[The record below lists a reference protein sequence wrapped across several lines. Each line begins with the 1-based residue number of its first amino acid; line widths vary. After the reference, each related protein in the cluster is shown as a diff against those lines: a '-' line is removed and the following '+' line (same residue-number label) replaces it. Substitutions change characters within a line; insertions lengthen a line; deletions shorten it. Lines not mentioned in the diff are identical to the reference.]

1 MAVRPFSKTGQWPE
15 SLGGFVMKS
24 MKLLIAVCLALV
36 LAAPAAFAQKKEDV
50 KIGMEEI
57 TGSVQDTFAQHFKK
71 QVEAAVPDWNIEIYP
86 VGVLGDANDMAE
98 QVMTGV
104 IQFDMPTS
112 HLGSFVPMVRIF
124 GVPYI
129 WSNDM
134 EVNKEL
140 MTKSPAL
147 YEILGAAYE
156 KNNMKLLAIF
166 PEGWQYW
173 SSNKPLRNL
182 DDFKNLRIR
191 IMADPMLA
199 EIYKA
204 YGANP
209 LQVSYSEIY
218 SALQLKQLDAN
229 IQPLFAHEEMSFYE
243 QQDYFTNPFEMPFVS
258 TFVAN
263 LDWYNA
269 LTPAQQEA
277 IAKAAQESVAFTIT
291 EADKMN
297 SERQKIMQD
306 KKPSLTF
313 HQLTPEEQAPFRAK
327 APEIEKKFVSMA
339 GPEGQKLLDALR
351 AEKEALEK
359 K

>member
-1 MAVRPFSKTGQWPE
+1 MKT
-15 SLGGFVMKS
+15 MN
-24 MKLLIAVCLALV
+24 LLAALCLALMMTFSAYPV
-36 LAAPAAFAQKKEDV
+36 QAREDV

-57 TGSVQDTFAQHFKK
+57 TGSVQDTYAQYFKK
-71 QVEAAVPDWNIEIYP
+71 QIEAAIPDWNIEIYP

-112 HLGSFVPMVRIF
+112 HLGSFVPMVRVF

-134 EVNKEL
+134 EVNKKV
-140 MTKSPAL
+140 MTSSPAL
-147 YEILGAAYE
+147 YSILGAAYE
-156 KNNMKLLAIF
+156 KNGMKLLAIF
-166 PEGWQYW
+166 PEGWQQW
-173 SSNKPLRNL
+173 SSNKPLRKL
-182 DDFKNLRIR
+182 EDFKNLRIR

-199 EIYKA
+199 EIYKN

-263 LDWYNA
+263 LDWFNS
-269 LTPAQQEA
+269 LSKAQQD
-277 IAKAAQESVAFTIT
+277 IVIKAAQDSVGYTIDA
-291 EADKMN
+291 ADKMN
-297 SERQKIMQD
+297 AERKEKM
-306 KKPSLTF
+306 KKAKPGLTF
-313 HQLTPEEQAPFRAK
+313 YELTAEEQAPFRAK
-327 APEIEKKFVSMA
+327 AKDVEKTFVKMA
-339 GPEGQKLLDALR
+339 GPEGQKLLDALA
-351 AEKEALEK
+351 AEVKTLEEESAK

>member
-1 MAVRPFSKTGQWPE
+1 MKNLKLMAT
-15 SLGGFVMKS
+15 L
-24 MKLLIAVCLALV
+24 CLAALLTV
-36 LAAPAAFAQKKEDV
+36 CAVPAYAKEDL
-50 KIGMEEI
+50 KLGMEEI
-57 TGSVQDTFAQHFKK
+57 TGSVQDTYAQFFKK
-71 QVEAAVPDWNIEIYP
+71 QIEAAIPDWNLEIYP

-134 EVNKEL
+134 DVNKEL
-140 MTKSPAL
+140 MTKSKAL

-156 KNNMKLLAIF
+156 KNDMKLLAIF

-173 SSNKPLRNL
+173 SSSKPLRNL

-263 LDWYNA
+263 LDWFNG
-269 LTPAQQEA
+269 LTKEQQDVVV
-277 IAKAAQESVAFTIT
+277 KAAQDAVAHTII

-297 SERQKIMQD
+297 SERQAKMQ
-306 KKPSLTF
+306 KAKPALVF
-313 HQLTPEEQAPFRAK
+313 HQLTVEEQAPFRAK
-327 APEIEKKFVSMA
+327 APEIEKKFVDMA
-339 GPEGQKLLDALR
+339 GPEGRKLLDALK
-351 AEKEALEK
+351 AEREALENAK

>member
-1 MAVRPFSKTGQWPE
+1 
-15 SLGGFVMKS
+15 MKS
-24 MKLLIAVCLALV
+24 VKLLIAVCLALTLT
-36 LAAPAAFAQKKEDV
+36 LAAPCAFAQKKESV
-50 KIGMEEI
+50 KVGMEEI
-57 TGSVQDTFAQHFKK
+57 TGSVQDTFAQHFKTLI
-71 QVEAAVPDWNIEIYP
+71 EADIPEWNLEIYP

-140 MTKSPAL
+140 MTKSKAL
-147 YEILGAAYE
+147 YDILGAAYE
-156 KNNMKLLAIF
+156 KNGMKLLAIF

-173 SSNKPLRNL
+173 SSNKPLKTM
-182 DDFKNLRIR
+182 DDFKNFRIR

-218 SALQLKQLDAN
+218 SALQLKQLDGN

-263 LDWYNA
+263 LDWYNG
-269 LTPAQQEA
+269 LTQAQKDA
-277 IAKAAQESVAFTIT
+277 ITKAAQASVAFTIDA
-291 EADKMN
+291 ADKMN
-297 SERQKIMQD
+297 AERQVKMQAA
-306 KKPSLTF
+306 KPSLVF
-313 HQLTPEEQAPFRAK
+313 HQMTPEEQAPFRAK
-327 APEIEKKFVSMA
+327 APEIEKKFVEMA

-351 AEKEALEK
+351 AEKEALENAK

>member
-1 MAVRPFSKTGQWPE
+1 M
-15 SLGGFVMKS
+15 LKS
-24 MKLLIAVCLALV
+24 MKLLTVICLAMTLALV
-36 LAAPAAFAQKKEDV
+36 APVVFAQQKEDV
-50 KIGMEEI
+50 KLGMEEI

-71 QVEAAVPDWNIEIYP
+71 QVEAAIPEWNLEIYP
-86 VGVLGDANDMAE
+86 IGVLGDANDMAE

-104 IQFDMPTS
+104 IQFDLPTS

-140 MTKSPAL
+140 MTKSKAL
-147 YEILGAAYE
+147 YEILGDAYE
-156 KNNMKLLAIF
+156 KNGMKLLAVF

-173 SSNKPLRNL
+173 SSNKPLRTL

-204 YGANP
+204 YGANA
-209 LQVSYSEIY
+209 LHVSYSEIY

-263 LDWYNA
+263 LDWFNT
-269 LTPAQQEA
+269 LSKEQQD
-277 IAKAAQESVAFTIT
+277 IVIKAAQESVGYTIT

-297 SERQKIMQD
+297 AERQEKMQ
-306 KKPSLTF
+306 KAKPTLAF
-313 HQLTPEEQAPFRAK
+313 YQLTTEEQVPFRAK
-327 APEIEKKFVSMA
+327 AQLIEKKFVDMA

-351 AEKEALEK
+351 VEKESLENAK
-359 K
+359 N

>member
-1 MAVRPFSKTGQWPE
+1 
-15 SLGGFVMKS
+15 LKS
-24 MKLLIAVCLALV
+24 MKLLTAICLTLALT
-36 LAAPAAFAQKKEDV
+36 LAAPAVFAQKKEDV
-50 KIGMEEI
+50 KLGMEEI

-71 QVEAAVPDWNIEIYP
+71 QVEAAIPEWNMEIYP

-112 HLGSFVPMVRIF
+112 HLGAFVPMVRIF

-140 MTKSPAL
+140 MTSSKAL

-156 KNNMKLLAIF
+156 KNGMKLLAVF

-173 SSNKPLRNL
+173 SSNKPLRKI

-204 YGANP
+204 YGANA

-243 QQDYFTNPFEMPFVS
+243 QQGYFTNPFEMPFVS

-263 LDWYNA
+263 LDWFNG
-269 LTPAQQEA
+269 LSQAQKD
-277 IAKAAQESVAFTIT
+277 IVVKAAQESVGYTIA

-297 SERQKIMQD
+297 SERQEKMA
-306 KKPSLTF
+306 KAKPELVF
-313 HQLTPEEQAPFRAK
+313 YQLTAEEQAPFRAK
-327 APEIEKKFVSMA
+327 APQIEKKFVDMA

-351 AEKEALEK
+351 AEKEALEAAK

>member
-1 MAVRPFSKTGQWPE
+1 MTS
-15 SLGGFVMKS
+15 
-24 MKLLIAVCLALV
+24 KLLTTLCLALAFT
-36 LAAPAAFAQKKEDV
+36 LAALPAFAQKKESV
-50 KIGMEEI
+50 KVGMEEI

-71 QVEAAVPDWNIEIYP
+71 LIGTSIPEWNLEIYP

-140 MTKSPAL
+140 MTKSKAL

-156 KNNMKLLAIF
+156 KNGMKLLAIF

-173 SSNKPLRNL
+173 SSNKPLRNM

-229 IQPLFAHEEMSFYE
+229 IQPLFAHEEMSFFE

-263 LDWYNA
+263 LDWHNS
-269 LTPAQQEA
+269 LTPAQKDAITQAAEA
-277 IAKAAQESVAFTIT
+277 SVAYTIE
-291 EADKMN
+291 EANKMN
-297 SERQKIMQD
+297 SERQKKMQ
-306 KKPSLTF
+306 KAKPALVFYELSA
-313 HQLTPEEQAPFRAK
+313 EEQAPFRAK
-327 APEIEKKFVSMA
+327 APEIEAKFVAMA
-339 GPEGQKLLDALR
+339 GNDGRKLLDALKV
-351 AEKEALEK
+351 EKETREK
-359 K
+359 AKK

>member
-1 MAVRPFSKTGQWPE
+1 MHRF
-15 SLGGFVMKS
+15 
-24 MKLLIAVCLALV
+24 KLLSILSLIVLFAFIAV
-36 LAAPAAFAQKKEDV
+36 PAQAKEDI
-50 KIGMEEI
+50 KLGMEEI
-57 TGSVQDTFAQHFKK
+57 TGSVQDTYAQYFKK
-71 QVEAAVPDWNIEIYP
+71 QIEAAIPDWNFEIYP
-86 VGVLGDANDMAE
+86 VGVLGDASDMIE

-134 EVNKEL
+134 EVNKQL
-140 MTKSPAL
+140 MTNSKAL

-156 KNNMKLLAIF
+156 KSNMKLLAIF

-173 SSNKPLRNL
+173 SSNKPLRTI
-182 DDFKNLRIR
+182 DDFKNFRIR

-218 SALQLKQLDAN
+218 SALQLKQIDGN

-263 LDWYNA
+263 LDWFNG
-269 LTPAQQEA
+269 LTKEQQDA
-277 IAKAAQESVAFTIT
+277 VVKAAQDSVGYTIA

-297 SERQKIMQD
+297 SERQDKMQ
-306 KKPSLTF
+306 KNKPGLVF
-313 HQLTPEEQAPFRAK
+313 YQLTPEEQAPFRAK
-327 APEIEKKFVSMA
+327 APEIESKFIEMA
-339 GPEGQKLLDALR
+339 GPDGKKLLEALK
-351 AEKEALEK
+351 AEKEALEAASK
-359 K
+359 

>member
-1 MAVRPFSKTGQWPE
+1 MNLF
-15 SLGGFVMKS
+15 
-24 MKLLIAVCLALV
+24 KLLSSICLIAFMAFITV
-36 LAAPAAFAQKKEDV
+36 PAQAKEDI
-50 KIGMEEI
+50 KLGMEEI
-57 TGSVQDTFAQHFKK
+57 TGSVQDTYAQHFKK
-71 QVEAAVPDWNIEIYP
+71 QIEAAIPDWNMEIYP

-140 MTKSPAL
+140 MTKSKAL
-147 YEILGAAYE
+147 YDILGAAYE
-156 KNNMKLLAIF
+156 TNGMKLLAIF

-173 SSNKPLRNL
+173 SSNKPLRTL
-182 DDFKNLRIR
+182 DNFKNFRIR

-209 LQVSYSEIY
+209 LQVSYAEIY
-218 SALQLKQLDAN
+218 SALQLKQIDGN

-243 QQDYFTNPFEMPFVS
+243 QQDYFTNPYEMPFVS

-263 LDWYNA
+263 LDWFNG
-269 LTPAQQEA
+269 LSQDQRNVVV
-277 IAKAAQESVAFTIT
+277 KAAQESVGYTIA

-297 SERQKIMQD
+297 SERQTKMQ
-306 KKPSLTF
+306 KNKPNLVF
-313 HQLTPEEQAPFRAK
+313 YQLTPEEQAPFRAK
-327 APEIEKKFVSMA
+327 APEVEKKFIDMA
-339 GPEGQKLLDALR
+339 GTEGKKLLDALKTER
-351 AEKEALEK
+351 EALETAK

>member
-1 MAVRPFSKTGQWPE
+1 MFKKTIGT
-15 SLGGFVMKS
+15 
-24 MKLLIAVCLALV
+24 LIALAVCLALGTGPA
-36 LAAPAAFAQKKEDV
+36 LADPIEAKM
-50 KIGMEEI
+50 GLEEI
-57 TGSVQDTFAQHFKK
+57 TGSVQDTFAQYFKANLEK
-71 QVEAAVPDWNIEIYP
+71 AVPDFKVEIYP

-98 QVMTGV
+98 QVMNGV
-104 IQFDMPTS
+104 IQFAMPTS
-112 HLGSFVPMVRIF
+112 HLGSFIPMVRIF

-140 MTKSPAL
+140 MTKSKAL
-147 YEILGAAYE
+147 YEILGSAYQA
-156 KNNMKLLAIF
+156 NGMRLLAIF

-182 DDFKNLRIR
+182 DDFANLRIR
-191 IMADPMLA
+191 IMSDPILA

-209 LQVSYSEIY
+209 LQVSYAEIY

-258 TFVAN
+258 TFVVN
-263 LDWYNA
+263 DDWFKGLPPETQA
-269 LTPAQQEA
+269 AIVRVAQDS
-277 IAKAAQESVAFTIT
+277 IAHTIA

-297 SERQKIMQD
+297 SERQAKMSQI
-306 KKPSLTF
+306 KPGLVFYELT
-313 HQLTPEEQAPFRAK
+313 QEEQAPFR
-327 APEIEKKFVSMA
+327 
-339 GPEGQKLLDALR
+339 
-351 AEKEALEK
+351 
-359 K
+359 

>member
-1 MAVRPFSKTGQWPE
+1 MKTLRFLTVLSLAVVLS
-15 SLGGFVMKS
+15 
-24 MKLLIAVCLALV
+24 ILV
-36 LAAPAAFAQKKEDV
+36 TSPAQAKEDV

-57 TGSVQDTFAQHFKK
+57 TGSVQDTFGQFFKK
-71 QVEAAVPDWNIEIYP
+71 EVEKAIPEWNIELYP

-129 WSNDM
+129 WSSNM
-134 EVNKEL
+134 EINKKI
-140 MTKSPAL
+140 MTSSPAL
-147 YEILGAAYE
+147 YEILGAAYA
-156 KNNMKLLAIF
+156 KNGMKLLAVF

-173 SSNKPLRNL
+173 SSNKPLRKL
-182 DDFKNLRIR
+182 EDFKNLRIR
-191 IMADPMLA
+191 IMADPLLG
-199 EIYKA
+199 EIYKN

-229 IQPLFAHEEMSFYE
+229 IQPLFAQEEMSFYE
-243 QQDYFTNPFEMPFVS
+243 QQDYLTNPYEMPFVS

-263 LDWYNA
+263 LEWFDS
-269 LTPAQQEA
+269 LPREQQD
-277 IAKAAQESVAFTIT
+277 IITKAAKEAVGHTIA

-297 SERQKIMQD
+297 QERAEKMI
-306 KKPSLTF
+306 KAKPSLVIYE
-313 HQLTPEEQAPFRAK
+313 LTAEEQAPFRAK
-327 APEIEKKFVSMA
+327 SADVKKKFVEMA
-339 GPEGQKLLDALR
+339 GPEGQRLLDALA
-351 AEKEALEK
+351 AEITAAEAEMGANN
-359 K
+359 